1 MGLAAVKKI
10 LLLVAASMIVLGAS
24 AMAGGGLPVPGLT
37 GSHTPEAARLWRAAA
52 LGNAR
57 AQTQLGYM
65 YQQGLGVPQDYGLA
79 AKWYHLA
86 AEQGEPHAQHLLGL
100 LFDKGFGVPIDFT
113 EAYKW
118 LNLAAAGAP
127 PRDRDYYTRIRDAVA
142 SKLPY
147 GQTVAGQLRS
157 RYWWPLPER

>member
-1 MGLAAVKKI
+1 MKKAI
-10 LLLVAASMIVLGAS
+10 RTIVAALAVVLGAGDL
-24 AMAGGGLPVPGLT
+24 AQAGLLVPGLT
-37 GSHTPEAARLWRAAA
+37 ASHSREAARLWELAAR
-52 LGNAR
+52 GNAR

-65 YQQGLGVPQDYGLA
+65 YEHGLGVPQDYRLA

-86 AEQGEPHAQHLLGL
+86 AEQGEPRGQHLLGL

-127 PRDRDYYTRIRDAVA
+127 PRDRDYYIRIRDAVA

-147 GQTVAGQLRS
+147 GQTVAGQQRS
-157 RYWWPLPER
+157 RYWWPAPQW

>member
-1 MGLAAVKKI
+1 
-10 LLLVAASMIVLGAS
+10 
-24 AMAGGGLPVPGLT
+24 
-37 GSHTPEAARLWRAAA
+37 
-52 LGNAR
+52 
-57 AQTQLGYM
+57 M
-65 YQQGLGVPQDYGLA
+65 YEHGLGVPQDYRLA

-86 AEQGEPHAQHLLGL
+86 AEQNEPHGQHLLGL

-127 PRDRDYYTRIRDAVA
+127 ARDRDYYIRIRDAVA

-147 GQTVAGQLRS
+147 GQTVAGQQRS
-157 RYWWPLPER
+157 RYWLPAPPW